1 VVAWGRAAY
10 GGTIPTDKIA
20 ALASGVGS
28 IYHTDRAFAAL
39 KSNGALVVWGQAG
52 HGGSPSP
59 AVEALLTSGVH
70 TVCANDAAF
79 SAIKT
84 DGSVV
89 GLGNAVSIAL
99 EGVQYTENVFRDS
112 VVCA

>member
-1 VVAWGRAAY
+1 
-10 GGTIPTDKIA
+10 
-20 ALASGVGS
+20 LASGVVS

-52 HGGSPSP
+52 HGGSPSA

-70 TVCANDAAF
+70 MVCANDAAF

-89 GLGNAVSIAL
+89 GWGHAVSIAA
-99 EGVQYTENVFRDS
+99 EGVQFSEDAFKNGAT
-112 VVCA
+112 CA